1 VIYSMSGPRI
11 VLLSVIGMASVG
23 LFAGCSELSSS
34 SYPRDL
40 RYPLRNDLLVT
51 TQPAGFADAQPWRP
65 SPPGALDQEL
75 NRLAKDENTKQFFA
89 DPAKLDAADRK
100 ELRDALREVFG
111 TPYAPSVEPLSKVV
125 DDVEQ
130 NENRLLYDQYLARQR
145 TDLEV
150 TDDAITALNLELAD
164 LKQGSKHYRRHCLH
178 CHGLSG
184 DGRGP
189 TGPWVN
195 PHPRD
200 YRQGKFKF
208 VSTNLAVGE
217 KKPRRADLLRTISTG
232 IESSSMP
239 AFGLLPE
246 KELEELV
253 SYVIHLSIRGQV
265 EYATM
270 KTLLTEGGKS
280 NLEKQS
286 IRENV
291 YFLATLI
298 LCQWADASQKG
309 ANTPPNYTAP
319 ANKEELNASIVRGY
333 KIFTNAEGA
342 ASCIACHLDFGRQ
355 VPYRY
360 DDWGTL
366 VRPANLTAG
375 VYRGGRRPVD
385 LYWRITDGIA
395 PSQMPGAKLKEQEV
409 WDLVNFVH
417 YLPYPAMLPDEVR
430 DRIYVQ
436 STVSEAHAA
445 RRPEGVPGG

>member
-1 VIYSMSGPRI
+1 MSGG
-11 VLLSVIGMASVG
+11 S
-23 LFAGCSELSSS
+23 
-34 SYPRDL
+34 PRDL
-40 RYPLRNDLLVT
+40 RHVRTADRASERHRYGIGRAFRRLLRVVVVVVSARFEI
-51 TQPAGFADAQPWRP
+51 PAAQGP
-65 SPPGALDQEL
+65 SRNHAACRVRGRAALEAVASRRALDEEL

-111 TPYAPSVEPLSKVV
+111 TPYAPSIEPKEDDEENSK
-125 DDVEQ
+125 
-130 NENRLLYDQYLARQR
+130 LYNQYLARHAL
-145 TDLEV
+145 DLEV
-150 TDDAITALNLELAD
+150 TDDAINALNLETAD

-253 SYVIHLSIRGQV
+253 SYVMHLSLRGQV
-265 EYATM
+265 EYDTM
-270 KTLLTEGGKS
+270 KILLTSGKS

-286 IRENV
+286 IREHV
-291 YFLATLI
+291 YFLSTLI

-309 ANTPPNYTAP
+309 ANAPPNYTVS

-342 ASCIACHLDFGRQ
+342 ASCIGCHLDFGRQ

-385 LYWRITDGIA
+385 LYWRITDGIG

-417 YLPYPAMLPDEVR
+417 YLPYPAMLPDEIR
-430 DRIYVQ
+430 GKIYVQ
-436 STVSEAHAA
+436 SSVSAAHAA
-445 RRPEGVPGG
+445 RRPEGTPGG